1 MAYVITQTCCNDA
14 SCVAVCPVNCI
25 HPTPEEREFAQTEML
40 HIDPQTCIDCGA
52 CADACPVEAIFPEDR
67 LTEAQTRFKD
77 INAEYYTAHPMPE
90 NWNPLTPTPAPPR
103 GQETLRVAVVGAGP
117 AACYAAQELLERS
130 NVEVEMFD
138 RLPTPWGL
146 VRSGVAP
153 DHPGTKAVT
162 ESFEWSFR
170 REAFALHLDVEVGRD
185 IDHDELLAHHHAV
198 VYATGASADR
208 SLGIPGE
215 DLPGSH
221 AATEF
226 VAWYNGHPDYADRV
240 FDLSGERAVLVGNGN
255 VALDVARILTMDVDE
270 LARTDIAD
278 HALEA
283 LRRSNIRE
291 VVLLGRRGP
300 AQAAYSNP
308 EFLALGDLNGV
319 DVVVDESELDLDP
332 ASAELAAADPA
343 VAMRMRLARE
353 YARREPR
360 PGNKRIVFR
369 YLVSPTAIEGTD
381 RVTGLRAVRN
391 ELIPGD
397 DGALVARPTEQT
409 LHLDAQL
416 VLRSIGYRG
425 VPLPGVPFDER
436 RAIVPNEDGRVTGAG
451 PGVYVA
457 GWIKRGPSG
466 VIGTNK
472 ACAKETVAALLAD
485 FDAGRLARPAY
496 GRRELDRLLGQRRP
510 SRVGLSGWHEIDEAE
525 RAAGRAAGRPRVK
538 LTDRARLT
546 KTAAGRPRSGRSL
559 LRLVRR

>member
-451 PGVYVA
+451 PGVYVT

-510 SRVGLSGWHEIDEAE
+510 SRVGLSGWHEFDEAE

>member
-198 VYATGASADR
+198 VYATGASADC

-451 PGVYVA
+451 PGVYVT

>member
-67 LTEAQTRFKD
+67 LTETQARFKD
-77 INAEYYTAHPMPE
+77 INADYYTAHPMPE

-170 REAFALHLDVEVGRD
+170 RDAFALHLDVEVGRD
-185 IDHDELLAHHHAV
+185 LDHDELLAHHHAV

-226 VAWYNGHPDYADRV
+226 VAWYNGHPDYADRA
-240 FDLSGERAVLVGNGN
+240 FDLSGDRAVLVGNGN

-332 ASAELAAADPA
+332 ASAQLAAADPA

-369 YLVSPTAIEGTD
+369 YLVSPTEIEGTD
-381 RVTGLRAVRN
+381 RVAGLRAVRN

-397 DGALVARPTEQT
+397 DGALVARPTEQA

-436 RAIVPNEDGRVTGAG
+436 RAIVPNENGRVTGAG
-451 PGVYVA
+451 PGVYVT

-485 FDAGRLARPAY
+485 FDAGRLTRPAY

-546 KTAAGRPRSGRSL
+546 TTAAGRPRSGRGL